1 MIKVLKLK
9 NNLNMHLLFSSL
21 VNLGAN
27 KTLLFHI
34 YATMTVNY
42 NSAFM
47 SFSILGKNLISNN
60 PQIIQMFLFYFLIF

>member
-1 MIKVLKLK
+1 
-9 NNLNMHLLFSSL
+9 MHLLFSSL

-27 KTLLFHI
+27 KTLLFYI

-60 PQIIQMFLFYFLIF
+60 PQMFLFYF